1 MRDSSVYRW
10 REFQKIL
17 TSEIGVVITDI
28 IQDFN
33 NYITGDYHKE
43 TKAYEIAPVKK
54 DPEGIWYRSAW
65 YRIEALPG
73 FSRWNGIISDEDLYL
88 DEEGS
93 TT

>member
-1 MRDSSVYRW
+1 MV
-10 REFQKIL
+10 
-17 TSEIGVVITDI
+17 SEIGVVITDI

-33 NYITGDYHKE
+33 EYITWDYHKE
-43 TKAYEIAPVKK
+43 TKAYKLAPVKK
-54 DPEGIWYRSAW
+54 DPEGI

-73 FSRWNGIISDEDLYL
+73 FTRWNGEITDDMFYL